1 MAKMEKKTIDAQEV
15 AAERE
20 AVKTLRQ
27 LNNSEE
33 VTPEEESIATSEEDD
48 KKEAEKKAEE
58 EKAEEEKKAAAKE
71 RKAKIKRAM
80 ATVESIFTGDILLAK
95 EATRVY
101 NFLILL
107 GAIFLASIFTM
118 FSAFQKELECSKLQA
133 EVVLL
138 REARTQALSSRINN
152 STRAAILK
160 KLQERGFKLEEPT
173 TTPIILD

>member
-1 MAKMEKKTIDAQEV
+1 MEKKTIDAQEV

-48 KKEAEKKAEE
+48 KKEAEEKKA
-58 EKAEEEKKAAAKE
+58 EEKKAAAKE

>member
-1 MAKMEKKTIDAQEV
+1 MEKKTIDAQEE

-33 VTPEEESIATSEEDD
+33 VTPEEESIATSEEND

-58 EKAEEEKKAAAKE
+58 KAEEKKAAAKE

-138 REARTQALSSRINN
+138 KEARTQALSSRINN

>member
-48 KKEAEKKAEE
+48 KKEAEEKKA
-58 EKAEEEKKAAAKE
+58 EEKKAAAKE

>member
-33 VTPEEESIATSEEDD
+33 VTPEEESIATSEEND

-58 EKAEEEKKAAAKE
+58 KAEEKKAAAKE

-138 REARTQALSSRINN
+138 KEARTQALSSRINN

>member
-48 KKEAEKKAEE
+48 KKEAE
-58 EKAEEEKKAAAKE
+58 EKAEEKKAAAKE

-80 ATVESIFTGDILLAK
+80 ATVESVFTGDILLAK

>member
-1 MAKMEKKTIDAQEV
+1 MEKKTIDAQEV

-33 VTPEEESIATSEEDD
+33 VTPEEELIATSEEDD

-58 EKAEEEKKAAAKE
+58 KRAAAKE

>member
-48 KKEAEKKAEE
+48 KKEAEKKA
-58 EKAEEEKKAAAKE
+58 EEKKAAAKE

>member
-1 MAKMEKKTIDAQEV
+1 MAKREKKTIDAQEV

-48 KKEAEKKAEE
+48 KKEAEEKKA
-58 EKAEEEKKAAAKE
+58 EEKKAAAKE

>member
-1 MAKMEKKTIDAQEV
+1 MEKKTIDAQEV

-48 KKEAEKKAEE
+48 KKEAEEKAEE
-58 EKAEEEKKAAAKE
+58 KKAEEKKAAAKE

>member
-1 MAKMEKKTIDAQEV
+1 MAKMEKKTIDAQEE
-15 AAERE
+15 ALERE
-20 AVKTLRQ
+20 AVKTLQQ

-33 VTPEEESIATSEEDD
+33 VTPEEESIATSEEND

-58 EKAEEEKKAAAKE
+58 KAEEKKAAAKE

>member
-33 VTPEEESIATSEEDD
+33 VTPEEESIATSEEND

-58 EKAEEEKKAAAKE
+58 KAEEKKAAAKE

-138 REARTQALSSRINN
+138 REARTQSLSSRINN

>member
-1 MAKMEKKTIDAQEV
+1 MEKKTIDAQEE
-15 AAERE
+15 ALERE
-20 AVKTLRQ
+20 AVKTLQQ

-33 VTPEEESIATSEEDD
+33 VTPEEESIATSEEND

-58 EKAEEEKKAAAKE
+58 KAEEKKAAAKE

-138 REARTQALSSRINN
+138 KEARTQALSSRINN

>member
-1 MAKMEKKTIDAQEV
+1 MEKKTIATQEV

-48 KKEAEKKAEE
+48 KKEAE

>member
-1 MAKMEKKTIDAQEV
+1 MEKKTIDAQEV

-48 KKEAEKKAEE
+48 KKEAEEKKA
-58 EKAEEEKKAAAKE
+58 EEKKAAAKE

-118 FSAFQKELECSKLQA
+118 FSAFQKELECSKLQS

>member
-1 MAKMEKKTIDAQEV
+1 MAKMEKKTIDAQEE
-15 AAERE
+15 ALERE
-20 AVKTLRQ
+20 AVKTLQQ

-33 VTPEEESIATSEEDD
+33 VTPEEESIATSEEND

-58 EKAEEEKKAAAKE
+58 KAEEKKAAAKE

-138 REARTQALSSRINN
+138 KEARTQALSSRINN

>member
-1 MAKMEKKTIDAQEV
+1 MAKMEKKTIDAQEE
-15 AAERE
+15 ATERE

-27 LNNSEE
+27 LNNCEE
-33 VTPEEESIATSEEDD
+33 VTPKVESIVTSEEED

-58 EKAEEEKKAAAKE
+58 EKVAAKE
-71 RKAKIKRAM
+71 RKAKIKRAI

-95 EATRVY
+95 KATRVY

-160 KLQERGFKLEEPT
+160 KLQERGIKLEEPT

>member
-1 MAKMEKKTIDAQEV
+1 MAKMEKKTIATQEV

-48 KKEAEKKAEE
+48 KKEAE